1 VSIVESLRRLVD
13 PVEARARQEELRIE
27 REQPIR
33 EADGDP
39 PSYACRVCGHRGIEP
54 DFCPTCLAE
63 TMVRADDPE
72 EDDLPKGETRGAS
85 ANTGD
90 G

>member
-13 PVEARARQEELRIE
+13 PVEARARQEELRIQ

-39 PSYACRVCGHRGIEP
+39 PSYACRVCSYRGAEP
-54 DFCPTCLAE
+54 DYCPTCLAE
-63 TMVRADDPE
+63 TMVRVNDPAG
-72 EDDLPKGETRGAS
+72 DLPKGETRGAS
-85 ANTGD
+85 AKAGED
-90 G
+90 